1 MIIARVKHKREG
13 VKEGRRVKRM
23 EVGKEQR
30 RVREREGEREEVMKG
45 RRD

>member
-23 EVGKEQR
+23 EVGKEQS
-30 RVREREGEREEVMKG
+30 RVREREGERVGELKG
-45 RRD
+45 WR